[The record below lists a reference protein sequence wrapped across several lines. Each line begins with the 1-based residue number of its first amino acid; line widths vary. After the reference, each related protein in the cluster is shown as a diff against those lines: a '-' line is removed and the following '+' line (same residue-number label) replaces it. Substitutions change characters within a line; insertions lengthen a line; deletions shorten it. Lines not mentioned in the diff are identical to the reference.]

1 MGMTFLHYW
10 IMASLRRRRYY
21 ISLFCVYISI
31 KNTCCSHFRSPVIT
45 LFQRWNIVAP
55 FGANATMTMHLMKN
69 ELIFAFHL
77 VPLNITWNS
86 IASCT
91 IEWNES
97 RRNKILY
104 SYTFLFFIS
113 NREQKLFSTTISK
126 LLSFGFDQKILQDIT
141 NYLKIIIFNS
151 ENIYTVCIIDNNVF
165 KIYSNLTWN

>member
-77 VPLNITWNS
+77 EPLNITWNS
-86 IASCT
+86 IAPCT

-104 SYTFLFFIS
+104 SFPFS
-113 NREQKLFSTTISK
+113 VSKREQKLSSTAIFK
-126 LLSFGFDQKILQDIT
+126 LLSFGFDRRILQDIR
-141 NYLKIIIFNS
+141 
-151 ENIYTVCIIDNNVF
+151 
-165 KIYSNLTWN
+165 NLNF

>member
-45 LFQRWNIVAP
+45 LLQRWNIVFP
-55 FGANATMTMHLMKN
+55 FGANATTMHLMKN

-86 IASCT
+86 IAPCT

-104 SYTFLFFIS
+104 SYSFLFSIS
-113 NREQKLFSTTISK
+113 NREQKL
-126 LLSFGFDQKILQDIT
+126 SFTAI
-141 NYLKIIIFNS
+141 
-151 ENIYTVCIIDNNVF
+151 
-165 KIYSNLTWN
+165 SNLINY

>member
-21 ISLFCVYISI
+21 ISLFWIYISI

-77 VPLNITWNS
+77 LPLNITWNFLSPVRHNRMKRIERKQNS
-86 IASCT
+86 IS
-91 IEWNES
+91 
-97 RRNKILY
+97 LY
-104 SYTFLFFIS
+104 SSLFFIS
-113 NREQKLFSTTISK
+113 
-126 LLSFGFDQKILQDIT
+126 
-141 NYLKIIIFNS
+141 KIINKS
-151 ENIYTVCIIDNNVF
+151 YVQRYLNY
-165 KIYSNLTWN
+165 